1 MNVHQ
6 RGTTASHSALN
17 VYAVDRWRAQHNGL
31 DQLNYTCV
39 KSSTNAPTDKGFSN
53 SMLYT
58 TTTAESAVDADLKV
72 SIEKNVR
79 FTDGS
84 VVSNIIRPR
93 LIPCIEKY
101 KKKYEKNL
109 NCLTPWGY
117 NNEYTFKKFEGK
129 DAGFKRWHTEHGP
142 GNPLRILVWAF
153 YANDACGTEFMNYPT
168 VQAKRGRCVIWPAAW
183 SHVHRSA
190 PNKGVKYYISGW
202 ISVLYKPT
210 SQTGT

>member
-1 MNVHQ
+1 MFSPNYIEIYDNILSQKECDILISQFEKSELTPGLVTKGGSGE
-6 RGTTASHSALN
+6 R
-17 VYAVDRWRAQHNGL
+17 VVD
-31 DQLNYTCV
+31 T
-39 KSSTNAPTDKGFSN
+39 
-53 SMLYT
+53 
-58 TTTAESAVDADLKV
+58 DLKV
-72 SIEKNVR
+72 SIEKNVK

-84 VVSNIIRPR
+84 VISNIIRTR
-93 LIPCIEKY
+93 LISCIEKY

-202 ISVLYKPT
+202 ISLLYEST